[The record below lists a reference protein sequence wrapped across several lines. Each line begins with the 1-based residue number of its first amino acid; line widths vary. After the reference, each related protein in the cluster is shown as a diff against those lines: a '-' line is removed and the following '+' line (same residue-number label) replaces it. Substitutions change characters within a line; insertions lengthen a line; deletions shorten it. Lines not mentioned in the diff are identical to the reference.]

1 MPIYMDV
8 HESLGEAS
16 PEDVAA
22 AHQRDL
28 ALQDKYG
35 VRWLTYWF
43 NDAGGKAFCLV
54 ESPDAPTAVACH
66 KEAHGLTPHR
76 MIEVSGESMAGFFGE
91 WRLDDDDRAVDHEGS
106 PDDALR
112 TIMFTDI
119 VGSTEVSSRHGDE
132 AAIELLGTHD
142 DVVRHCLTEFSGRE
156 VKHTGDGILSS
167 FVSVSR
173 ALACAVSIEQQ
184 LAAHRSSQG
193 DTPDVSIGMAAGEPV
208 SSSDDLFGASV
219 NLASRLCSHAAPG
232 EILVSRAVRDLAIGK
247 QQTFEAAG
255 QLALKGF
262 DDPVEVFRVAWRP

>member
-1 MPIYMDV
+1 MDI
-8 HESLGEAS
+8 HESLGGAS

-22 AHQRDL
+22 AHKRDL
-28 ALQDKYG
+28 EMQDAYG

-54 ESPDAPTAVACH
+54 ESPDAETAVACH

-91 WRLDDDDRAVDHEGS
+91 WQMDDDHRVVHEADT
-106 PDDALR
+106 PDAALR

-119 VGSTEVSSRHGDE
+119 VGSTEISSRHGDD
-132 AAIELLGTHD
+132 AAIEVLGSHD
-142 DVVRHCLTEFSGRE
+142 DVVRGCLHEWGGRE

-167 FVSVSR
+167 FVSVSG
-173 ALACAVSIEQQ
+173 AVACAVAIQRQ
-184 LAAHRSSQG
+184 LAGGNASEQRSPQ
-193 DTPDVSIGMAAGEPV
+193 VSIGMAAGEPV

-219 NLASRLCSHAAPG
+219 NLASRLCSHGGPG
-232 EILVSRAVRDLAIGK
+232 EILVSRAVRDLSIGK
-247 QQTFEAAG
+247 PQAFEAAG

-262 DDPVEVFRVAWRP
+262 DDPVEVYRVPWEG